1 MDIPHGIA
9 NPLRPMR
16 SRLLLLAISLFASSR
31 TFAQGSLPNEK
42 PAIVVLI
49 AVDQMRPDYFERFHA
64 QFRGGFRLIR
74 DSGAFFPNGHQEHAM
89 TETAPGHS
97 AMLSGREPM
106 HTGIFS
112 NDRGVPDR
120 NVAVLD
126 APGVVGASPQRF
138 VGTTLYD
145 WMRNGDSATR
155 VLSVSRKD
163 RGAILPVGRARADV
177 YWFAAGHFT
186 TSEYYTTTL
195 PGWVRSFDDSLRG
208 DALPARWTL
217 LLPDSAYAEP
227 DSMPYEHEGSDFT
240 FPHVFANDPVER
252 LRKLEESPWMD
263 SLTLAFALRGVQEL
277 SLGRRGATDLL
288 SVSLST
294 TDKVG
299 HTYGPDSREM
309 HDHLLRLDR
318 WLGMFLDSLGRI
330 VPRERTLIVLT
341 SDHGMTSFPEYTVTV
356 RHQSAGRMS
365 LSARTQRA
373 AADLRARYGTN
384 FDLSFDNGILTADV
398 ASMRERGVNI
408 DSLTKVFIAV
418 AKALPGVAKVF
429 TPAQLAAAPASDA
442 DANRWRRNLPPQIGW
457 LIATVA
463 KPNFVFSEKLSG
475 EHGTMQPETV
485 AIPIAFLGPG
495 VHAGTYARVVRS
507 VDIAPTLAALLGVR
521 PMEAL
526 DGQVIAEVVSGAP
539 PNP

>member
-1 MDIPHGIA
+1 
-9 NPLRPMR
+9 
-16 SRLLLLAISLFASSR
+16 
-31 TFAQGSLPNEK
+31 
-42 PAIVVLI
+42 
-49 AVDQMRPDYFERFHA
+49 
-64 QFRGGFRLIR
+64 
-74 DSGAFFPNGHQEHAM
+74 
-89 TETAPGHS
+89 
-97 AMLSGREPM
+97 
-106 HTGIFS
+106 
-112 NDRGVPDR
+112 
-120 NVAVLD
+120 
-126 APGVVGASPQRF
+126 
-138 VGTTLYD
+138 
-145 WMRNGDSATR
+145 
-155 VLSVSRKD
+155 
-163 RGAILPVGRARADV
+163 
-177 YWFAAGHFT
+177 
-186 TSEYYTTTL
+186 
-195 PGWVRSFDDSLRG
+195 
-208 DALPARWTL
+208 
-217 LLPDSAYAEP
+217 
-227 DSMPYEHEGSDFT
+227 
-240 FPHVFANDPVER
+240 
-252 LRKLEESPWMD
+252 
-263 SLTLAFALRGVQEL
+263 
-277 SLGRRGATDLL
+277 
-288 SVSLST
+288 
-294 TDKVG
+294 
-299 HTYGPDSREM
+299 M

>member
-1 MDIPHGIA
+1 
-9 NPLRPMR
+9 MR
-16 SRLLLLAISLFASSR
+16 SRPLLFALALLTSSR
-31 TFAQGSLPNEK
+31 IHAQSTPPHEK
-42 PAIVVLI
+42 PALVVLI

-64 QFRGGFRLIR
+64 QFRGGFRLTR

-97 AMLSGREPM
+97 AMLSGREPA

-112 NDRGVPDR
+112 NDRGVPDPS
-120 NVAVLD
+120 VAILD
-126 APGVVGASPQRF
+126 APGVVGASPRRF

-145 WMRNGDSATR
+145 WMLNTDSSTR

-177 YWFAAGHFT
+177 YWFAAGRFT
-186 TSEYYTTTL
+186 TSEYYATTL
-195 PGWVRSFDDSLRG
+195 PGWVRRFDANLRG
-208 DALPARWTL
+208 EAIPREWTL

-227 DSMPYEHEGSDFT
+227 DSMPWEHEGGDFT
-240 FPHVFANDPVER
+240 FPHVFSSDPAER

-263 SLTLAFALRGVQEL
+263 SVTLAFALRGAQEL
-277 SLGRRGATDLL
+277 ALGRRGSTDLL

-318 WLGMFLDSLGRI
+318 WLGAFLDSLGTI
-330 VPRERTLIVLT
+330 IPRERTLIALT
-341 SDHGMTSFPEYTVTV
+341 SDHGITSFPEYTVTM
-356 RHQSAGRMS
+356 RHRAAGRMS
-365 LSARTQRA
+365 LSARTQRVA
-373 AADLRARYGTN
+373 TDLRARYGTS

-398 ASMRERGVNI
+398 ASLRTRGVNV
-408 DSLTKVFIAV
+408 DSLTTLLVTA
-418 AKALPGVAKVF
+418 AKALQGIAKIY
-429 TPAQLAAAPASDA
+429 TPAQLAAAPAGDA
-442 DANRWRRNLPPQIGW
+442 DANRWKRNLSPQIGW

-463 KPNFVFSEKLSG
+463 RPNFVFSDKLTG

-485 AIPIAFLGPG
+485 AIPIAFLGAG
-495 VHAGTYARVVRS
+495 VRAGTYARVVRS
-507 VDIAPTLAALLGVR
+507 VDIAPTLAALLGIK

-526 DGQVIAEVVSGAP
+526 DGEVIGEAIGRDTR
-539 PNP
+539 NP

>member
-1 MDIPHGIA
+1 
-9 NPLRPMR
+9 
-16 SRLLLLAISLFASSR
+16 
-31 TFAQGSLPNEK
+31 
-42 PAIVVLI
+42 
-49 AVDQMRPDYFERFHA
+49 
-64 QFRGGFRLIR
+64 
-74 DSGAFFPNGHQEHAM
+74 M

-97 AMLSGREPM
+97 AMLSGREPV

-112 NDRGVPDR
+112 NDRGVPDPSFT
-120 NVAVLD
+120 VLD
-126 APGVVGASPQRF
+126 APGVVGASPRRF

-145 WMRNGDSATR
+145 WMRNADSSTR

-177 YWFAAGHFT
+177 YWFAGGRFT
-186 TSEYYTTTL
+186 TSDYYATTL
-195 PGWVRSFDDSLRG
+195 PSWVRSFDDNLRG
-208 DALPARWTL
+208 DALPARWSL

-227 DSMPYEHEGSDFT
+227 DSMPWEHEGSDFT
-240 FPHVFANDPVER
+240 FPHSFANDPAER
-252 LRKLEESPWMD
+252 LRKLEDSPWMD
-263 SLTLAFALRGVQEL
+263 SLTLAFALRGSREL
-277 SLGRRGATDLL
+277 SLGARGTTDLL
-288 SVSLST
+288 SISLST

-309 HDHLLRLDR
+309 HDHLLRLDG
-318 WLGMFLDSLGRI
+318 WLGTFLDSLGRMI
-330 VPRERTLIVLT
+330 PRERTLLVLT
-341 SDHGMTSFPEYTVTV
+341 SDHGMTSFPEYTVIM

-365 LSARTQRA
+365 LSAQTQHA
-373 AADLRARYGTN
+373 AADLRTRYGTS

-398 ASMRERGVNI
+398 ASMRARRVNT
-408 DSLTKVFIAV
+408 DSVTKLFVAA
-418 AKALPGVAKVF
+418 AKALPGVAKVY

-457 LIATVA
+457 LMATVA

-485 AIPIAFLGPG
+485 RIPIAFIGYG

-507 VDIAPTLAALLGVR
+507 VDIAPTLAALLGVK

-526 DGQVIAEVVSGAP
+526 DGQVIPEVVGASS